1 MWAIVWPMPD
11 GMLPTETT
19 APELAAE
26 TADSRMVQHVRRNL
40 VLWSGG
46 TTLVILL
53 ILAAALYLAVAGSL
67 ASSATAQLDTR
78 FDEVKSS
85 LTGQRPSPPD
95 DSGPYGF
102 LFSGGGAGTIA
113 LAVDQDDAVL
123 TQRGFHLPDGLPD
136 MGAVGAA
143 RAHGRDIRTAS
154 LTGQGFGPDGSQT
167 TIQTPV
173 RILTENVL
181 ANSGETYAV
190 QIIGDRIA
198 EQRTLDVMLVVLLLG
213 GVVVVLV
220 AFGFGTVYARRALV
234 PIRESLTNQRV
245 ALRRQREFAAD
256 ASHELRTPLTVIRS
270 SVEHLERHRDEPVAT
285 VGDALT
291 DIDDEV
297 RHMTAIVEDLLL
309 LARSDSGAVA
319 LEHIPVDLGDVAAD
333 GASAMGKPAT
343 DRGVRVEVDPQPA
356 VVAGDPAR
364 LRQLVMILVDNAI
377 RHSPTDGR
385 VGVAVRANG
394 SGASLVVED
403 DGPGIRPEDMP
414 HVFERF
420 YRAPGA
426 PGGGTGLGLAIAKWI
441 VDRHGGR
448 IEVAN
453 RAEGGARFVVDLPAT
468 GGVVA

>member
-1 MWAIVWPMPD
+1 MPD
-11 GMLPTETT
+11 GILPTETT

-53 ILAAALYLAVAGSL
+53 VLAAALYVAVAGSL
-67 ASSATAQLDTR
+67 ASSATAQLDSR
-78 FDEVKSS
+78 FDQVKSS
-85 LTGQRPSPPD
+85 LTGQRPNPPD
-95 DSGPYGF
+95 DNGPYGF
-102 LFSGGGAGTIA
+102 LFGGGGGGTIA
-113 LAVDQDDAVL
+113 LAVDQDDNLLTPARVPRPGWPARTWPPSPRLERTVAMSGRHPLTGPGVRSGRIAVL
-123 TQRGFHLPDGLPD
+123 HPDPGPHPD
-136 MGAVGAA
+136 RE
-143 RAHGRDIRTAS
+143 RAGGRWRDVRRPDRRRPDRRTA
-154 LTGQGFGPDGSQT
+154 
-167 TIQTPV
+167 
-173 RILTENVL
+173 N
-181 ANSGETYAV
+181 
-190 QIIGDRIA
+190 
-198 EQRTLDVMLVVLLLG
+198 
-213 GVVVVLV
+213 
-220 AFGFGTVYARRALV
+220 ARRDAGGPARSAAWSSCWSRSGSGPSMRDGRSC
-234 PIRESLTNQRV
+234 PIRESLANQRV

-285 VGDALT
+285 VGSALE

-319 LEHIPVDLGDVAAD
+319 LEHVPVDLGDVAAD

-377 RHSPTDGR
+377 RHSPADGR

-468 GGVVA
+468 GVAPV

>member
-1 MWAIVWPMPD
+1 MPD
-11 GMLPTETT
+11 GILPTETT

-40 VLWSGG
+40 VLWSAG

-53 ILAAALYLAVAGSL
+53 ILAAALYVAVAGSL
-67 ASSATAQLDTR
+67 ANSATAQLDGR
-78 FDEVKSS
+78 FDQVKSI
-85 LTGQRPSPPD
+85 LTGERPAPAD
-95 DSGPYGF
+95 DDGPYGF
-102 LFSGGGAGTIA
+102 LFSGVGAGTIA
-113 LAVDQDDAVL
+113 LAVDQDDNLAIVG
-123 TQRGFHLPDGLPD
+123 QRGFRVPDGLPN
-136 MGAVGAA
+136 MAAVAAA
-143 RAHGRDIRTAS
+143 RANGRDVRTSSVLAQ
-154 LTGQGFGPDGSQT
+154 QGPGGSPSSN
-167 TIQTPV
+167 QTPV
-173 RILTENVL
+173 RILTENVQ
-181 ANSGETYAV
+181 AVNGETYAV
-190 QIIGDRIA
+190 QIVGDRIA
-198 EQRTLDVMLVVLLLG
+198 EQRTLDVMLMVLLIG
-213 GVVVVLV
+213 GIVVVLV
-220 AFGFGTVYARRALV
+220 AFGFGAVYARRALV
-234 PIRESLTNQRV
+234 PIRESLANQRV

-285 VGDALT
+285 VGSALE

-319 LEHIPVDLGDVAAD
+319 LEHVPVDLGDVAAD

-343 DRGVRVEVDPQPA
+343 DRGIRVEVDPQPA

-377 RHSPTDGR
+377 RHSPANGR

-394 SGASLVVED
+394 NGASLVVED

>member
-1 MWAIVWPMPD
+1 MPD
-11 GMLPTETT
+11 GVLPSETT

-26 TADSRMVQHVRRNL
+26 TADSRMIQHVRRNL

-53 ILAAALYLAVAGSL
+53 ILAGALYLAVAGSL
-67 ASSATAQLDTR
+67 ASSATAQLDNR
-78 FDEVKSS
+78 FDQVKSI
-85 LTGQRPSPPD
+85 LTGERPSPPDD

-102 LFSGGGAGTIA
+102 LFTGGGAGTIA
-113 LAVDQDDAVL
+113 LAVDRDDNLL
-123 TQRGFHLPDGLPD
+123 TVGQRGFRVPDGLPN
-136 MGAVGAA
+136 MASVAAA
-143 RAHGRDIRTAS
+143 REHGRDVRTTSVLA
-154 LTGQGFGPDGSQT
+154 QGFGPGGSQT

-173 RILTENVL
+173 RVLTENVQA
-181 ANSGETYAV
+181 ANGETYAI
-190 QIIGDRIA
+190 QIVGDRIA
-198 EQRTLDVMLVVLLLG
+198 EQRTLDVMLVVLLVG

-270 SVEHLERHRDEPVAT
+270 SVEHLERHRDEPVAS

-319 LEHIPVDLGDVAAD
+319 LEHIPVDLGDVATD

-394 SGASLVVED
+394 TGASLVVED

>member
-1 MWAIVWPMPD
+1 MPD
-11 GMLPTETT
+11 GILPTETT

-40 VLWSGG
+40 VLWSAG

-53 ILAAALYLAVAGSL
+53 ILAAALYVAVAGSL
-67 ASSATAQLDTR
+67 ASTATAQLDSR
-78 FDEVKSS
+78 FDQVKSS
-85 LTGQRPSPPD
+85 LTGQRPAPPD
-95 DSGPYGF
+95 DNGPYGF
-102 LFSGGGAGTIA
+102 LFGGGGGGTIA
-113 LAVDQDDAVL
+113 LAVDQDDNLL
-123 TQRGFHLPDGLPD
+123 TQRGFRVPDGLPN
-136 MGAVGAA
+136 MAAVAAA
-143 RAHGRDIRTAS
+143 RANGRDVRTTSVLAQ
-154 LTGQGFGPDGSQT
+154 QGPGPGGSQSS
-167 TIQTPV
+167 IQTPV
-173 RILTENVL
+173 RILTENVQ
-181 ANSGETYAV
+181 AADGETYAV
-190 QIIGDRIA
+190 QIVGDRIA
-198 EQRTLDVMLVVLLLG
+198 EQRTLDVMLMVLLIG
-213 GVVVVLV
+213 GIVVVLV
-220 AFGFGTVYARRALV
+220 AFGFGTIYARRALV
-234 PIRESLTNQRV
+234 PIRESLANQRV

-285 VGDALT
+285 VGSALE

-343 DRGVRVEVDPQPA
+343 DRGVRVEVDPQAA

-377 RHSPTDGR
+377 RHSPANGR

-394 SGASLVVED
+394 NGASLVVED

-448 IEVAN
+448 IQVAN